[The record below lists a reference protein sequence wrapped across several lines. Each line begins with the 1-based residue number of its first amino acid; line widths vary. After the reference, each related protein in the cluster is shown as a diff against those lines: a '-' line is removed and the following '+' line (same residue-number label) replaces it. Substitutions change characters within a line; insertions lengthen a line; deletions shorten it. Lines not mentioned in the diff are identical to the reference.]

1 MALEYEV
8 YGKMFDATFRG
19 DTEYVKQTAAELGL
33 DEEKIAVIF
42 GDAHRNTSIADYVWL
57 PLKFEEPSEAYPH
70 GRVQIEWLD
79 EGRIEDFEEP
89 DEMQKAGLELRNPA
103 VARSVNV
110 IRLSYKITENE

>member
-1 MALEYEV
+1 MSNHMDLEYEV
-8 YGKMFDATFRG
+8 YGKMFDATFSG

-79 EGRIEDFEEP
+79 EWRIGDFE
-89 DEMQKAGLELRNPA
+89 
-103 VARSVNV
+103 
-110 IRLSYKITENE
+110 